1 MTSVSRPGNLPIDF
15 EILRVLEK
23 DVADDDP
30 NVMLELTEIFLED
43 SLEHL
48 EGIGYALA
56 EGDYRKI
63 EISGHSLKSSAATF
77 GALILTDFCRKLET
91 YARTRQNQGIV
102 ENLAAARL
110 EFARVQTAFLEK
122 RIEWKKA
129 AGE

>member
-1 MTSVSRPGNLPIDF
+1 MTSISKPGNLPIDF

-30 NVMLELTEIFLED
+30 IVMLELTEIFLED

-48 EGIGYALA
+48 DGIGDALA

-77 GALILTDFCRKLET
+77 GALALTDFCRQLEM

-110 EFARVQTAFLEK
+110 EFARVQTALLEK
-122 RIEWKKA
+122 RIEWEKA